1 MVIALSAVTLT
12 ERTARPGI
20 LAEAEVLT
28 TRVHAETVEELMLRH
43 SLKPADIAVV
53 GFVTEAARLTMNLG
67 FCDVRREGQLGVEF
81 YASLLVVPVHEGVGR
96 RLQTRQLMDQRGIDT
111 RQHHVLA
118 EIR

>member
-1 MVIALSAVTLT
+1 MTLT

-53 GFVTEAARLTMNLG
+53 GFHGQTVMHKPADKLTVQIGDGALLARLTKIPVV
-67 FCDVRREGQLGVEF
+67 CDFRVADVAAGDHDLAQYRLRRN
-81 YASLLVVPVHEGVGR
+81 R
-96 RLQTRQLMDQRGIDT
+96 RG
-111 RQHHVLA
+111 
-118 EIR
+118 